1 MQSFIN
7 IYRNHRSRHIMP
19 FLLYCCVTVLFPRFL
34 FKKQNKKQSEMGALI
49 PLKLTSGYLHYLHS
63 QSCMYAFAYHLQ
75 YMGNCYFVLKVIA
88 LSSALQ
94 LINVSKMSEE
104 LCLFLQ
110 RLNGLVLLIQA

>member
-1 MQSFIN
+1 
-7 IYRNHRSRHIMP
+7 MP

-34 FKKQNKKQSEMGALI
+34 FKKTTQSEMGALI

-63 QSCMYAFAYHLQ
+63 QSCMYTFAYHLQ

-94 LINVSKMSEE
+94 LITVSEMSEE
-104 LCLFLQ
+104 LCLFSH
-110 RLNGLVLLIQA
+110 GLVFLIQA